1 MKAARPINDPTM
13 HVNFLNIGVFLY
25 KILYW
30 VFYKK
35 KELRK
40 RKKSYVLK
48 PLKEII
54 LFGLKLRYYLASF

>member
-1 MKAARPINDPTM
+1 M
-13 HVNFLNIGVFLY
+13 HVYFINIGVFLY
-25 KILYW
+25 KILYLGIL
-30 VFYKK
+30 FKK